1 MDTGIVKCKG
11 RLNNSNLPPNSRNPI
26 LLPAKHQFVRLVIKD
41 MHELTKHSG
50 IRDTLVTSRERF
62 WILRGREAVK
72 QIIRKCVICR
82 RYEGTQYR
90 SQPSS
95 DLPSKRVSEDPPFTH
110 VGLDFARALFIG
122 DRNSTERANESS
134 KVYVCLF
141 TCALARA
148 VHLEMTRDLSVQTFL
163 LVFRRFASRL
173 GLLVTLISDNAKT
186 FKSSCKEI
194 RKITRA
200 EEVWRFL
207 TNKRIVSNFIIQR
220 APWWGGYWE
229 RLVQSIKRPLKKVL
243 GRSTLNFD

>member
-95 DLPSKRVSEDPPFTH
+95 DLPSERVSEDPPFTH
-110 VGLDFARALFIG
+110 VGLDFARALFIELATG
-122 DRNSTERANESS
+122 IAPREQTNRARYMCACSLVRRPEQ
-134 KVYVCLF
+134 F
-141 TCALARA
+141 T
-148 VHLEMTRDLSVQTFL
+148 
-163 LVFRRFASRL
+163 
-173 GLLVTLISDNAKT
+173 
-186 FKSSCKEI
+186 
-194 RKITRA
+194 
-200 EEVWRFL
+200 
-207 TNKRIVSNFIIQR
+207 
-220 APWWGGYWE
+220 
-229 RLVQSIKRPLKKVL
+229 
-243 GRSTLNFD
+243 

>member
-41 MHELTKHSG
+41 MHELTKRSG

-95 DLPSKRVSEDPPFTH
+95 DLPSERVSEDPPFTH

-134 KVYVCLF
+134 KVYVVP
-141 TCALARA
+141 
-148 VHLEMTRDLSVQTFL
+148 VHLCVGPSSSLGNDPRSQRSNIPISLQTICE
-163 LVFRRFASRL
+163 S
-173 GLLVTLISDNAKT
+173 
-186 FKSSCKEI
+186 
-194 RKITRA
+194 TRA
-200 EEVWRFL
+200 
-207 TNKRIVSNFIIQR
+207 TSNADLRQR
-220 APWWGGYWE
+220 
-229 RLVQSIKRPLKKVL
+229 
-243 GRSTLNFD
+243 